1 MWAYG
6 QFMARTAFVVVLTL
20 GLMGCDNEF
29 GKKEYLVTAN
39 KPNNLHL
46 IDTETHEIANTF
58 PIPGDGAPGTVSVSP
73 DGQVAYV
80 ITNHMESLVGIDL
93 GTGEEVFRANASFD
107 NIRSKHMFAMTVSR
121 DGKEIYSF
129 QTPTRILPGEYE
141 VLDTQIAVYKA
152 DAGLDAKPVRVF
164 PAPRQISV
172 LATSADGKR
181 IYGLGPSIFGFNAKT
196 GDLEVSHK
204 LREWDRPNYGVPD
217 ILAVWP
223 TFENTDIVAA
233 PYFVPRT
240 DKAPDAPDAFKTGMI
255 SLDLKTGEV
264 KTEDFENTSVL
275 IFSMVHNPVNRKEAF
290 GVYTQLTKIDQEKH
304 EVSDRVDMAHTFYAI
319 NISRD
324 GKTLYMG
331 GTMDDVVAYDAA
343 TLKQKWAV
351 KLPGGGDQG
360 LASLRVVR
368 R

>member
-1 MWAYG
+1 MRAYG
-6 QFMARTAFVVVLTL
+6 KFTAMAAVAVIASVSLL
-20 GLMGCDNEF
+20 GCDNEL

-46 IDTETHEIANTF
+46 IDTETHEVAKTF
-58 PIPGDGAPGTVSVSP
+58 LIPGDGAPGTVSVSP

-80 ITNHMESLVGIDL
+80 ITNHMESLVGINLDS
-93 GTGEEVFRANASFD
+93 GEEVFRADASYD

-129 QTPTRILPGEYE
+129 QTPVRILPGEYQ
-141 VLDTQIAVYKA
+141 VLDTQIAVYKT

-172 LATSADGKR
+172 LAPSVDGKT

-196 GDLEVSHK
+196 GEIESSHP
-204 LREWDRPNYGVPD
+204 LREWGRPDYGVPD
-217 ILAVWP
+217 ILAAWP
-223 TFENTDIVAA
+223 TFEVSNVLTA

-240 DKAPDAPDAFKTGMI
+240 DKAPDAPDAMKTGLV
-255 SLDLKTGEV
+255 SLNLKTGEV
-264 KTEDFENTSVL
+264 TTEDFENTSVL
-275 IFSMVHNPVNRKEAF
+275 IFSTVQSPINPNEAY
-290 GVYTQLTKIDQEKH
+290 GVYTQLTKIDQKAH
-304 EVSDRVDMAHTFYAI
+304 VVSNRIDMDHTFYAI
-319 NISRD
+319 NVSHD

-343 TLKQKWAV
+343 TLEPKWAV